1 MNRDAATPHP
11 DVPTMYAATVTAITA
26 HDCERWV
33 CTCGNTP
40 HSSGFCM
47 IDRNGDDTAHAPERW
62 VEPLYKCDGCGHVI
76 DAATYDD
83 TTHTVAVVGRL
94 PNPAH

>member
-1 MNRDAATPHP
+1 
-11 DVPTMYAATVTAITA
+11 
-26 HDCERWV
+26 
-33 CTCGNTP
+33 
-40 HSSGFCM
+40 M
-47 IDRNGDDTAHAPERW
+47 IDSNGDDVAHAPGRW

-94 PNPAH
+94 PHRAH